1 MKKKSIDLGIQTRAA
16 AIAPASIDQ
25 EKRTVEL
32 VWSTGAAVKRAD
44 WVTGRVYSEELSMDP
59 AHVRMARL
67 NGGAP
72 LLNSHSRWGLNDVLG
87 VVEKA
92 WLDGGEG
99 RAIVRFSSR
108 PEVDAVWNDVRDG
121 IIRNVSVGYKVH
133 RFEETSKPGAAVP
146 TFLAVDWEP
155 EEISLVSVGADAG
168 AGVRADENSPC
179 EVEFRMGG
187 EPDSA
192 PPPAAVRSLEW
203 ARKRLDLA
211 ERENQ

>member
-1 MKKKSIDLGIQTRAA
+1 VKQTIVMGILTRAA

-25 EKRTVEL
+25 ERRTVEL

-44 WVTGRVYSEELSMDP
+44 WVTERTYMEELSMAP
-59 AHVRMARL
+59 AHVRMERL

-72 LLNSHSRWGLNDVLG
+72 LLNSHGRWGLTDVLG

-99 RAIVRFSSR
+99 RAIVRFSAR
-108 PEVDAVWNDVRDG
+108 PDADAVWNDVRDG

-133 RFEETSKPGAAVP
+133 RFEETSKPGAAIP

-168 AGVRADENSPC
+168 AGVRADSGGPC

-187 EPDSA
+187 EPAEA
-192 PPPAAVRSLEW
+192 PPPAAVRSMEW
-203 ARKRLDLA
+203 VRKRLDLA
-211 ERENQ
+211 EREDQ